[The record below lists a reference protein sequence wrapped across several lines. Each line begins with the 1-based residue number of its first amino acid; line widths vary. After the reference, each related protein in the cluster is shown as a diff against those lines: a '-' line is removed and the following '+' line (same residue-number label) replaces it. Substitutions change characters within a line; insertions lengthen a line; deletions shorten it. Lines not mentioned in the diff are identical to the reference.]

1 MHSCIKLILVSTG
14 CFVLLISGCEQP
26 DITTT
31 PDIDSEVPSG
41 VLKIPLNGVVTTID
55 PGLVSD
61 NNQTELVEQLFLGLT
76 DFDQDSK
83 TIIGELAT
91 DWQVS
96 ENGTVYSF
104 NLRRDV
110 KWTDGVPV
118 TAHDIVWAI
127 RRNFLLEGNSP
138 PYAVIKNAQAI
149 EKRMFQITKNIERLV
164 YQTGTV
170 HLEEFGAFSLG
181 VRAIDHNTVEFT
193 LEQPIDTIADSRFH
207 DFVERIFQVLIA
219 HDKTGTQ
226 TAVPTLMTDNNWDNW
241 EETQKSFIKLIRQ
254 ASMVSNQTDTQ
265 TVPTL
270 TADNW
275 KKTQNDTVYTLK
287 LPKNDNDIEL
297 TQDEQGLAHQMVET
311 VRYIFMEIPSPFDS
325 LKNAG
330 IIPEAMFH
338 KKMEVKTLFRKSGEI
353 HLAMENNQEKI
364 ISLGVNAIDDYTVQ
378 LTLEHADASF
388 LALVSTEAFR
398 PLPRHIIEKYDNWTA
413 PQNIQ
418 TNGSYKLT
426 EWEEGNHI
434 FLTKNPD
441 YYEADKV
448 NIQKVHYYIV
458 PENSIGLAMYENE
471 ALDIMGGPVYLRLP
485 QTEIPRILTNPK
497 LAKELHSAALACT
510 EWYGFNTQRAP
521 TDNLL
526 VRKAIAAAI
535 DKKLLI
541 EVVVKGSNIPAMTL
555 VHPLVYGAVNSDE
568 VSVPFNP
575 EQAKAWLKEAGYP
588 NGVGFPKIVLMHP
601 TSETHKQIAGGIKT
615 LLKHFL
621 NIDIDLRELDW
632 KRYKNTVFP
641 LQPNSENSPH
651 LFRYSVCVKYPN
663 ALNWLGLFH
672 SEYSKSLDN
681 SIDDWKNLNWISK
694 NNSELFDNIVD
705 KARRAT
711 MKVKQEE
718 LSHRAEQL
726 LIEEDVAII
735 PLYFSKTR
743 FLVKSRVKGWHN
755 MVFGGQH
762 IRNWSLED

>member
-1 MHSCIKLILVSTG
+1 MHSCIKLILISTG

-26 DITTT
+26 EMTTT
-31 PDIDSEVPSG
+31 SEMKSEVPSG
-41 VLKIPLNGVVTTID
+41 VIRIPLNGVVASID
-55 PGLVSD
+55 PGFVSE
-61 NNQTELVEQLFLGLT
+61 NNQTEVVEQLFLGLT

-83 TIIGELAT
+83 KIVGELAT

-96 ENGTVYSF
+96 EDGTVYTF

-138 PYAVIKNAQAI
+138 PYVIIKNIQAI
-149 EKRMFQITKNIERLV
+149 ERRIFQITKNIERLV
-164 YQTGTV
+164 YQTGSV
-170 HLEEFGAFSLG
+170 HLEEFGTFSLA

-219 HDKTGTQ
+219 HDKTDTQ
-226 TAVPTLMTDNNWDNW
+226 TAIPTLMTDKNWDNW
-241 EETQKSFIKLIRQ
+241 EDTQKSFIKRIRQ
-254 ASMVSNQTDTQ
+254 ASIVSNETDTQ

-275 KKTQNDTVYTLK
+275 QKAQNGTVYTLK
-287 LPKNDNDIEL
+287 LPQNDNDIEL
-297 TQDEQGLAHQMVET
+297 TQDKQGLAHQMVET
-311 VRYIFMEIPSPFDS
+311 IRYIFMEQASPLDS
-325 LKNAG
+325 LKNAN
-330 IIPEAMFH
+330 IIPTAMSE
-338 KKMEVKTLFRKSGEI
+338 KKLRVKTQFLKSGEI
-353 HLAMENNQEKI
+353 RLAMEDNQENI
-364 ISLGVNAIDDYTVQ
+364 ISLGVRAIDDYTVQ
-378 LTLEHADASF
+378 FTLEHADASF
-388 LALVSTEAFR
+388 PALVSTEAFR
-398 PLPRHIIEKYDNWTA
+398 PLPRHIIEKYSEWTA

-418 TNGSYKLT
+418 TNGSYKLA

-448 NIQKVHYYIV
+448 NIQEVHYHIV
-458 PENSIGLAMYENE
+458 PESSIGLTMYENE
-471 ALDIMGGPVYLRLP
+471 ALDIIGGPVYLRLP

-497 LAKELHSAALACT
+497 LAKEMHIGTLACT
-510 EWYGFNTQRAP
+510 EWYGFNTQKAP

-535 DKKLLI
+535 DKQLLVEI
-541 EVVVKGSNIPAMTL
+541 VVKGSNIPAMTL
-555 VHPLVYGAVNSDE
+555 VHPLVYGAINSDE

-575 EQAKAWLKEAGYP
+575 EQAKTWLKEAGYP
-588 NGVGFPKIVLMHP
+588 NGVGFPKVVLMHP
-601 TSETHKQIAGGIKT
+601 TSETHKKIAGGIKT

-632 KRYKNTVFP
+632 KRYDQTVFP
-641 LQPNSENSPH
+641 LQPGSEKSPH
-651 LFRYSVCVKYPN
+651 IFRYSVCAKYPN
-663 ALNWLGLFH
+663 AINWLGPFH
-672 SEYSKSLDN
+672 SDYSYSLN
-681 SIDDWKNLNWISK
+681 WKNLNWISE

-705 KARRAT
+705 KARRAA
-711 MKVKQEE
+711 MKVQQNE
-718 LSHRAEQL
+718 LYQRAEQL

-762 IRNWSLED
+762 IRNWSLAD